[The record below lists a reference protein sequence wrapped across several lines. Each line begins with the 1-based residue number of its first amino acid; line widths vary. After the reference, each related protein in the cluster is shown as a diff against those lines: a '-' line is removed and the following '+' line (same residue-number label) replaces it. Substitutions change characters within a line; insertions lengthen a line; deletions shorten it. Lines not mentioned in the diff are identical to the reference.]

1 MNFEEVKVLFPYLME
16 DIIFRQLILSTF
28 AFATPLLLAALGE
41 LIGERAGVL
50 NISLEGMMLVGAW
63 CGAAASFGCGSGW
76 IGLLAAVFGGMIFA
90 ALFALLTFTFKG
102 DAIVVGTGINLLA
115 LGATGVAHRALGSH
129 AANYTSVALPQW
141 IFSVA
146 GIMLTPLLWWF
157 LKSTFSGL
165 RLRAVGE
172 YPLAAEAAGIPVL
185 RMRWTA
191 TLINGAFCGLAGAF
205 LSMSHTNSF
214 AENMTAGRGF
224 IALAIVIFGRWNP
237 WGALGA
243 ALLFGAAE
251 GAQFYLQTFFA
262 NAAWGAILYPL
273 LIALPYFFTLFT
285 LAGYAGKSRAPA
297 ALAQPLED

>member
-1 MNFEEVKVLFPYLME
+1 ME

-28 AFATPLLLAALGE
+28 AFATPLLLASLGE

-63 CGAAASFGCGSGW
+63 CGAATSFGSGSGW
-76 IGLLAAVFGGMIFA
+76 IGLLAAILGGVVLA

-115 LGATGVAHRALGSH
+115 LGATGVAHRALGDH
-129 AANYTSVALPQW
+129 APNYASVPLAQW

-146 GIMLTPLLWWF
+146 GIILVPLLWWMF
-157 LKSTFSGL
+157 KSTFTGL

-172 YPLAAEAAGIPVL
+172 YPLAAEAAGIPVPK
-185 RMRWTA
+185 MRWTA
-191 TLINGAFCGLAGAF
+191 TLINGALCGLAGAF

-237 WGALGA
+237 WGALAA

-262 NAAWGAILYPL
+262 NAAWGAIIYPL
-273 LIALPYFFTLFT
+273 LIALPYIFTLLT
-285 LAGYAGKSRAPA
+285 LAGFAGKSKAPA